1 MSSPLP
7 RDSTMHVHT
16 IFIIDDEKELCLTL
30 KKILEAQGYE
40 VRWTTD
46 PEEFLPHLPNNHFSC
61 CLLDLKLGGLSGI
74 DYLGKI
80 HESDPHLP
88 VIMITAHETVG
99 TAVEAMK
106 RGAFHYLPKPFDNE
120 ELKALIAN
128 AIKMR
133 ELYWE
138 LEDYKT
144 GGTDGLNLELS
155 MGNSIVVQTLI
166 RQVRA
171 VAATDVNVLLT
182 GESGTGK
189 ELAAKNIHES
199 SLRKKG
205 PFVTVDCASIPE
217 SLIESELFGH
227 EKGAFTGAHAMQKGK
242 LEQADGGT
250 LFLDEVSN
258 IPVNVQAK
266 LLRFLET
273 HTFDRVGGR
282 KTLAVSL
289 RVIAATNRELPSL
302 IKEGKFR
309 EDLFHRLNEFPI
321 QVPALRERPED
332 IPYLSLKFL
341 HEFEPQVGKTLSG
354 IHDAALASLQSYP
367 WAGNVR
373 ELRNVIKRAMVVASG
388 KIEKADLPREIK
400 NPAAAGIQTELNIPV
415 REDLPLLQ
423 AAKEVAAFVE
433 KKRIRDCLQRTEGHR
448 RKAAQLLGID
458 EKTLYNKLKEY
469 KIS

>member
-1 MSSPLP
+1 MP
-7 RDSTMHVHT
+7 T

-46 PEEFLPHLPNNHFSC
+46 PAEFLSQLANNRFSC
-61 CLLDLKLGGLSGI
+61 CLLDLKLGGASGI

-80 HESDPHLP
+80 HEADPHLP

-120 ELKALIAN
+120 ELKALIIN

-133 ELYWE
+133 NLYWE
-138 LEDYKT
+138 LQDFKNKGE
-144 GGTDGLNLELS
+144 DGLNLELK
-155 MGNSIVVQTLI
+155 MGNSIAIQALV

-171 VAATDVNVLLT
+171 VAATDVTVLLT

-189 ELAAKNIHES
+189 ELAAKNIHEL
-199 SLRKKG
+199 SLSKKG
-205 PFVTVDCASIPE
+205 PFIPVDCASIPE
-217 SLIESELFGH
+217 SLIENELFGH

-242 LEQADGGT
+242 LEAADGGT

-258 IPVNVQAK
+258 IPINVQAK

-273 HTFDRVGGR
+273 HVFERLGGR
-282 KTLAVSL
+282 KSLTVSI
-289 RVIAATNRELPSL
+289 RVVAATNRELPSL

-321 QVPALRERPED
+321 QMPVLRERAED

-341 HEFEPQVGKTLSG
+341 HAFEPQVGKTLSG
-354 IHDAALASLQSYP
+354 ISDAALASLQSYP
-367 WAGNVR
+367 WPGNVR
-373 ELRNVIKRAMVVASG
+373 ELRNVIRRAMVVASG
-388 KIEKADLPREIK
+388 KIEKADLPSEVK
-400 NPAAAGIQTELNIPV
+400 NPHAAGIQTEINIPL

-423 AAKEVAAFVE
+423 AAKEVAAFIE

-448 RKAAQLLGID
+448 RKAAKLLGID